1 MSDTITPIHSAEAK
15 SKVETVLAAL
25 QESWNRH
32 DMVTFAAQF
41 TQDAD
46 FVNVLGMHLRG
57 RPAIEA
63 QHIAIHKTVFR
74 NSQLRALGQSI
85 RFLAPQIAVAH
96 LDWEMTGHETP
107 AVEGW
112 KLPATRKGVLTAVL
126 VAESDNWR
134 ITALHNT
141 DTVPVPGMGK

>member
-1 MSDTITPIHSAEAK
+1 MNDTITPIHSAEAK
-15 SKVETVLAAL
+15 SKVETVLADL

-57 RPAIEA
+57 RSAIEA

-74 NSQLRALGQSI
+74 NI
-85 RFLAPQIAVAH
+85 
-96 LDWEMTGHETP
+96 
-107 AVEGW
+107 
-112 KLPATRKGVLTAVL
+112 
-126 VAESDNWR
+126 
-134 ITALHNT
+134 
-141 DTVPVPGMGK
+141 